1 MAVFLCRCI
10 NVIMSTV
17 LGQAATCLAVAARKM
32 SFHVG
37 DLGAKGVSD
46 CSGWLG
52 GGGGGGSFRLLRLVG
67 WGGGGG
73 GGSFRLLRLVGG
85 GGEVQTAQ
93 VGFVGR
99 VLS

>member
-1 MAVFLCRCI
+1 MLTVVARPLFKRSLCHCDVSVTMAVFLCRCI

-67 WGGGGG
+67 GGGGG
-73 GGSFRLLRLVGG
+73 G
-85 GGEVQTAQ
+85 
-93 VGFVGR
+93 
-99 VLS
+99 